1 MSRMNPSK
9 ENEVT
14 LTPVEAMSEEQL
26 LESLRESFQ
35 FLEGVPAVGAEVL
48 ERVLVSLS
56 EIVPDV
62 TEAVSEF
69 LRDSEGGDVGSCD
82 QDPTEA

>member
-1 MSRMNPSK
+1 MSHMNPSK
-9 ENEVT
+9 ENEVA
-14 LTPVEAMSEEQL
+14 LTPVEAMSDDQL

-35 FLEGVPAVGAEVL
+35 FLEGVPAIGAEVL

-69 LRDSEGGDVGSCD
+69 LGDSQGGDVGSCD
-82 QDPTEA
+82 QDLTGA